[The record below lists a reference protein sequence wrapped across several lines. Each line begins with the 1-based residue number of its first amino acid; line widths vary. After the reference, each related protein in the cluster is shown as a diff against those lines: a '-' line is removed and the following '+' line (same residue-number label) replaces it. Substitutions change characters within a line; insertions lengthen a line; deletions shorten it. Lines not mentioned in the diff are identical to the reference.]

1 MKKIEMEEIFLEII
15 EIISCKN
22 GTVEEEFVEKM
33 IEFEHNLIEYDYS
46 IECDYLIGLWEIL
59 KDELCI
65 EEYCN
70 VEYCKEIIIEI
81 ANSLE
86 LHSVI
91 EKLEDAIMP
100 EENMVYCPECENVL
114 HLTDE
119 FFVCECGWTTN
130 Y

>member
-15 EIISCKN
+15 EIISCEN
-22 GTVEEEFVEKM
+22 GTVEKEFVEKM
-33 IEFEHNLIEYDYS
+33 IEFEHNLIE
-46 IECDYLIGLWEIL
+46 CDYLIELWEVL
-59 KDELCI
+59 KDELCT

-70 VEYCKEIIIEI
+70 VEYCKEIIVEI
-81 ANSLE
+81 ANNLE

-91 EKLEDAIMP
+91 EKLEGCIMP

-114 HLTDE
+114 HLTDD
-119 FFVCECGWTTN
+119 FFACECGWTTN